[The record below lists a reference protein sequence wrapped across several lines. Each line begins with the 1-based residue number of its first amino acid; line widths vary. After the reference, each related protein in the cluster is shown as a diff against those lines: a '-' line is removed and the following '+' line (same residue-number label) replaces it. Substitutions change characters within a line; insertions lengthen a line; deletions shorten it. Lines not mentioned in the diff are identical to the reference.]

1 MRTRFGSGLLVAA
14 AIVVGFLSGAA
25 QPTAGQAPAAAAY
38 KAPRTLDGKPSLAG
52 IWQVLNT
59 ASVDVLAHN
68 ASEGAPA
75 GLGVVDGNLIPYTAA
90 AAAKKQQNFEAR
102 MTEDPLRK
110 CFLAGVPRITY
121 MPFPLQIVQTPT
133 HVGIAYEYNHASRI
147 IYTNGTEHSGVDDFW
162 MGDSRGHWEGETLVV
177 DVNGFND
184 KTWFDQ
190 TGNHHSDKLHVIERY
205 TRTGPDVIAYEAT
218 IEDPGV
224 FTRPWKMSMP
234 LYRRQ
239 EKNIRLLDYVCLE
252 FREQSLSID
261 ELVKT
266 KK

>member
-1 MRTRFGSGLLVAA
+1 MRTPLGAWIVAA
-14 AIVVGFLSGAA
+14 AVAA
-25 QPTAGQAPAAAAY
+25 GLAAAVARPTAGQGPAASAY
-38 KAPRTLDGKPSLAG
+38 KAPRALDGKPDLSG

-59 ASVDVLAHN
+59 AAFDIQAHN
-68 ASEGAPA
+68 ATEGVPA
-75 GLGVVDGNLIPYTAA
+75 GLGVVEGNVIPYQPAA
-90 AAAKKQQNFEAR
+90 LAKKNQNFAQR

-121 MPFPLQIVQTPT
+121 MPFPMQIVQTPT
-133 HVGIAYEYNHASRI
+133 HIGIAYEYNHASRI
-147 IYTNGTEHSGVDDFW
+147 VYTNGTEHSGVDDFW

-177 DVNGFND
+177 DVTGFND

-190 TGNHHSDKLHVIERY
+190 TGNFHSDKLHVVERY
-205 TRTGPDVIAYEAT
+205 TRTSPDIIAYEAT
-218 IEDPGV
+218 IEDPNV
-224 FTRPWKMSMP
+224 FTRSWKMSMA

-252 FREQSLSID
+252 FREPSLSID

>member
-1 MRTRFGSGLLVAA
+1 MRARFAACLVAA
-14 AIVVGFLSGAA
+14 AVVVGLLSAVA
-25 QPTAGQAPAAAAY
+25 RPTADQAQSAPSY
-38 KAPRTLDGKPSLAG
+38 RAPRTLDGKPDLGG

-59 ASVDVLAHN
+59 ASWDIQAHN
-68 ASEGAPA
+68 ASEGVPA
-75 GLGVVDGNLIPYTAA
+75 GLGVVEGNVIPYLPA
-90 AAAKKQQNFEAR
+90 AAAKQKENFEKR
-102 MTEDPLRK
+102 LTEDPLRK

-121 MPFPLQIVQTPT
+121 MPFPFQIVQTPT

-147 IYTNGTEHSGVDDFW
+147 IYTNGTDHSGVDDFW

-190 TGNHHSDKLHVIERY
+190 TGNFHSDTLHVVERY
-205 TRTGPDVIAYEAT
+205 TRTGPDIIAYEAT
-218 IEDPGV
+218 IEDPNV

-252 FREQSLSID
+252 FREPSVSID

-266 KK
+266 RK

>member
-1 MRTRFGSGLLVAA
+1 VVAAVVAVGLVAA
-14 AIVVGFLSGAA
+14 VVR
-25 QPTAGQAPAAAAY
+25 PTAGQGPASAY
-38 KAPRTLDGKPSLAG
+38 KAPRALDGKPDLSG
-52 IWQVLNT
+52 IWQVLNS
-59 ASVDVLAHN
+59 ASFDVLAHN
-68 ASEGAPA
+68 ASEGVPA
-75 GLGVVDGNLIPYTAA
+75 GLGVVEGNVIPYQPATAA
-90 AAAKKQQNFEAR
+90 KQKQNFEQR
-102 MTEDPLRK
+102 MTADPMRK

-121 MPFPLQIVQTPT
+121 MPFPFQIVQTPT
-133 HVGIAYEYNHASRI
+133 HIGIAYEYNHASRI

-162 MGDSRGHWEGETLVV
+162 MGDSRGRWEGETLVV

-190 TGNHHSDKLHVIERY
+190 TGNFHSDKLHVIERY
-205 TRTGPDVIAYEAT
+205 TRTSPDIIAYEAT
-218 IEDPGV
+218 IEDPNV
-224 FTRPWKMSMP
+224 FTRSWKMSMP

-252 FREQSLSID
+252 FREPSLSID

>member
-1 MRTRFGSGLLVAA
+1 MRIRLGGCLVAA
-14 AIVVGFLSGAA
+14 AVIVGLVSGAA
-25 QPTAGQAPAAAAY
+25 KPTAGQAPGASSY
-38 KAPRTLDGKPSLAG
+38 KAPRTLDGKPDLAG

-59 ASVDVLAHN
+59 ASWDIQAHN
-68 ASEGAPA
+68 ASEGVPA
-75 GLGVVDGNLIPYTAA
+75 GLGVIEGNVIPYQPA
-90 AAAKKQQNFEAR
+90 AAAKKKENFEKR
-102 MTEDPLRK
+102 LSEDPLRK

-190 TGNHHSDKLHVIERY
+190 AGNFHSDALHVVERY
-205 TRTGPDVIAYEAT
+205 TRTGPDIIAYEAT
-218 IEDPGV
+218 IEDTKV
-224 FTRPWKMSMP
+224 FTRAWKMSMP

-252 FREQSLSID
+252 FREPSVSID
-261 ELVKT
+261 ELVKIR
-266 KK
+266 K

>member
-1 MRTRFGSGLLVAA
+1 MRTRFGTGLLVAA
-14 AIVVGFLSGAA
+14 AIVVGLLSGGAR
-25 QPTAGQAPAAAAY
+25 PTAGQAQVASPY
-38 KAPRTLDGKPSLAG
+38 RAPRALDGKPDLSG
-52 IWQVLNT
+52 IWQVLNS
-59 ASVDVLAHN
+59 ASFDVLAHN
-68 ASEGAPA
+68 ASEGVPA
-75 GLGVVDGNLIPYTAA
+75 GLGVVDGNVIPYQPA
-90 AAAKKQQNFEAR
+90 AAAKQKQNFEHR

-121 MPFPLQIVQTPT
+121 MPFPFQIVQTPT
-133 HVGIAYEYNHASRI
+133 HIGMAYEYNHASRL

-162 MGDSRGHWEGETLVV
+162 MGDSRGRWEGETLVV

-190 TGNHHSDKLHVIERY
+190 TGNHHSDKLHVVERY
-205 TRTGPDVIAYEAT
+205 TRTSTDIISYEVT
-218 IEDPGV
+218 IEDPNV

-252 FREQSLSID
+252 FREPSLSID

>member
-1 MRTRFGSGLLVAA
+1 MRTRVAGGLIVAA
-14 AIVVGFLSGAA
+14 VAVAAFMAGAEK
-25 QPTAGQAPAAAAY
+25 PSAGQAPAASTY
-38 KAPRTLDGKPSLAG
+38 RAPRSIDGKPDLTG
-52 IWQVLNT
+52 IWQVLNS
-59 ASVDVLAHN
+59 ASFDIQAHN
-68 ASEGAPA
+68 ASEGVPA
-75 GLGVVDGNLIPYTAA
+75 GLGVVEGNVIPYLPAA
-90 AAAKKQQNFEAR
+90 EAKKKQNFERR

-121 MPFPLQIVQTPT
+121 MPFPMQIVQTPT

-147 IYTNGTEHSGVDDFW
+147 IYTNRTEHSGVDDFW
-162 MGDSRGHWEGETLVV
+162 MGDSRGRWEGETLVV

-190 TGNHHSDKLHVIERY
+190 AGNFHSDKLHVIERY
-205 TRTGPDVIAYEAT
+205 TRTGPDIISYEAT
-218 IEDPGV
+218 IEDPQV
-224 FTRPWKMSMP
+224 FSRPWKMSMP

-252 FREQSLSID
+252 FREPSVSID
-261 ELVKT
+261 ELVK